1 MSEQKTLADVIR
13 KIVQDHGEKA
23 LLDSQFTLA
32 VFMDLAPTLKKERE
46 LLRAFL
52 LCDGAKK
59 VLDSRGLSSSERD
72 GRISALIQQIAND
85 HWVAESAAKL
95 ICDEFYYGV
104 TGAKLVVPVAT
115 PKESV
120 SLPKPEPK
128 KEENVKSSPPDTQT
142 QQYTSNNYSNSI
154 NWSKVIWIAIGIIAA
169 ILLLR
174 SCFGSANKKE
184 KIEILTSDFTITVG
198 ETAEV
203 CVNSTTSNLKAKFNN
218 CIGTGWIDIKASGGK
233 YYLSVL
239 GVAPGTCTLR
249 IQSEEN
255 ENVYDTITITVVGD
269 ADVNLNESD
278 TTVPI
283 VNSLEVPAIADNHIA
298 ITPYEE
304 KEHSV
309 ETATFSNYTGSITDA
324 AQSTDY
330 SITAPTSGTYR
341 FETKNLVSGF
351 TLSMYIFDSSGS
363 RINYSTNLGNGEG
376 MTADLKAGETYKL
389 QVKRSSGTGNYEIV
403 VGHPK
408 ETLDVSGYTQ
418 INDAT
423 EFRGQQNIYTY
434 TPVQTGKHRIEI
446 ANLNAGVQVSIY
458 IYDSAGYRVDYN
470 TGISQKGG
478 ITATLEA
485 GKTYTINV
493 KQSSGCGSYT
503 MNIGPQKATSDI
515 TGVTSLQDS
524 IKFYGQENNYTITA
538 SHSGKYRFQI
548 EQINSG
554 IELSLY
560 VYDSAGYR
568 IDYSAGIGQDSGL
581 TVSLEE
587 GQKYNLVV
595 KQSSS
600 TGDYVLSVGAQKA
613 YQDISSYDT
622 VIDSIQFVGQRNIYY
637 YKPSNSGSYSFTVSG
652 LANNA
657 EVSLYIIDDAGY
669 TIDYRTGIDDNG
681 KVTVSLD
688 AAKNYTIEI
697 RQSSYTSSYQLM
709 MIENE

>member
-1 MSEQKTLADVIR
+1 MAELSTLGDVIR

-59 VLDSRGLSSSERD
+59 VLDSRGLSPSERD
-72 GRISALIQQIAND
+72 ARISALIQQIAND
-85 HWVAESAAKL
+85 HWVAENAAKL

-104 TGAKLVVPVAT
+104 TGVKFTTTVTKPKDPVPI
-115 PKESV
+115 
-120 SLPKPEPK
+120 PKPEVK
-128 KEENVKSSPPDTQT
+128 KEDSAKVSPPDTQA
-142 QQYTSNNYSNSI
+142 QNYTANNYSRSI
-154 NWSKVIWIAIGIIAA
+154 NWPKIIGIIVGIIVA
-169 ILLLR
+169 ILLLK
-174 SCFGSANKKE
+174 SCFGSANKND
-184 KIEILTSDFTITVG
+184 KIDILTSDFTIAVG

-203 CVNSTTSNLKAKFNN
+203 CVNSTTSSLKAKYNN
-218 CIGTGWIDIKASGGK
+218 CIGTGWIDIKASGEK

-239 GVAPGTCTLR
+239 GVTPGTCTLR

-255 ENVYDTITITVVGD
+255 KNIYDTITITVVGEGGPNLQETETT
-269 ADVNLNESD
+269 APMVN
-278 TTVPI
+278 T
-283 VNSLEVPAIADNHIA
+283 LEIPAIADNRIT

-324 AQSTDY
+324 AQSTDF

-351 TLSMYIFDSSGS
+351 TLSMYIFDSNGS

-376 MTADLKAGETYKL
+376 MTADLKSGETYKL

-403 VGHPK
+403 IGHPK

-418 INDAT
+418 LNDAT

-434 TPVQTGKHRIEI
+434 TPAQTGKHRIEI

-478 ITATLEA
+478 VTATLEA
-485 GKTYTINV
+485 GQTYTINV
-493 KQSSGCGSYT
+493 KQASGCGTYT
-503 MNIGPQKATSDI
+503 MNIGPQKATTDI
-515 TGVTSLQDS
+515 TGVTALSDS
-524 IKFYGQENNYTITA
+524 IKYSGQENNYTITA
-538 SHSGKYRFQI
+538 THSGKFRFQI

-554 IELSLY
+554 VELSLY
-560 VYDSAGYR
+560 VYDAAGYKV
-568 IDYSAGIGQDSGL
+568 DYSTGIGQGSGL
-581 TVSLEE
+581 TVTLEE
-587 GQKYNLVV
+587 GQTYPD
-595 KQSSS
+595 Q
-600 TGDYVLSVGAQKA
+600 
-613 YQDISSYDT
+613 
-622 VIDSIQFVGQRNIYY
+622 
-637 YKPSNSGSYSFTVSG
+637 KPSS
-652 LANNA
+652 AC
-657 EVSLYIIDDAGY
+657 
-669 TIDYRTGIDDNG
+669 
-681 KVTVSLD
+681 
-688 AAKNYTIEI
+688 
-697 RQSSYTSSYQLM
+697 
-709 MIENE
+709 